1 MLHRVTQQ
9 KWEHCL
15 VSQRP
20 CKTCAVCSRCTE
32 AVIPERNEQDDCKT
46 QLLTFSKS
54 GTISGMWLIHHR
66 WGTPPELQQEWHSSI
81 QTWILALQQIHV
93 SDWFQRNTEFKAC
106 LKKLLWLFF
115 HHQASR
121 IGSIAAKVVEVI
133 PAVWWDTSK
142 AFWAETAESIR
153 SFFPRMLAWSRSLKT
168 DPVPC
173 SSYNSSVLRILPCR
187 QRQQGIL

>member
-1 MLHRVTQQ
+1 
-9 KWEHCL
+9 
-15 VSQRP
+15 
-20 CKTCAVCSRCTE
+20 
-32 AVIPERNEQDDCKT
+32 
-46 QLLTFSKS
+46 
-54 GTISGMWLIHHR
+54 MWLIHHR
-66 WGTPPELQQEWHSSI
+66 WGTPPELQQEWNSSI

-187 QRQQGIL
+187 QRQQGILYINWEFDVRVRDMSAPPDVVSKLKPGKVGKLCIQMD